1 MCPFSHPISPICHS
15 LTVPGRVLA
24 VASSFLCALHFAP
37 KWFRWEN
44 RGRPRMTSEPLGEP
58 KLDKY
63 AEPTI
68 FS

>member
-1 MCPFSHPISPICHS
+1 MSPP
-15 LTVPGRVLA
+15 LPA
-24 VASSFLCALHFAP
+24 VVISSFLCALHFAP